1 MIHQAYPVRSRATR
15 PRSSAAALL
24 AALALAPTAGA
35 GNGHH
40 DTAAGTFDFCVSVR
54 FDANAAQLATIRDRF
69 EAASQI
75 LADATDGQHRFGE
88 ITIVNGSGASQTAE
102 FWIHEDAGRARATF
116 GQYGVRGQHVS
127 MFFPSD
133 FSAVGAAGMAF
144 EAFTVAHEFAHHAYG
159 VADEYAKFVP
169 GIVPGTFDE
178 VPAEC
183 AAPGEEGPLLSY
195 CLMDNYFSRGG
206 GAVLGGLPTLN
217 EFCVAGNHD
226 PDGDTMQ
233 ECLAGT
239 SCWEQMAAGT
249 RFPLAAPAGLPVGA
263 APAAQA
269 VGFADGADGLRIV
282 LVIDRSGSMNLGGK
296 LPFAKEG
303 AGEFVDVLEVG
314 DGLGVVSFNDVAA
327 VDYALATIAGGA
339 DEAAALAAIDALVA
353 FGSTNV
359 TDGLQQALAEI
370 TAQPL
375 RTCNEVIVLL
385 SDGDHNVGPAPGPAL
400 LDTLGAEGVTVFTVG
415 VGTALTL
422 AGEALLQ
429 DLADATGGRYYR
441 VADAAGLMDVM
452 LRVAEEA
459 SGNGLLAAAPQQ
471 VLSAS
476 TSSTPVLIEPGVSRA
491 SFTLVLAEASDGLAL
506 PIVSP
511 EGKTISGPQSFSPH
525 SRRIEVDDPV
535 PGTWTVEVTA
545 GQVQVGT
552 FTVLVAAEH
561 DGVQV
566 NVGAAGGGLSAPEPF
581 AIRATPN
588 YEGISVVNA
597 ELSGRVLRPDGSEVP
612 IALTDGGDPGYH
624 RFLQFEFDRQWR
636 ALRGRAAAVRV
647 RLLGDVPIF
656 VERDSA
662 DVRAHPELFRLDA
675 RGRPRLVTGVPPDS
689 FSSTGQLWGHPHY
702 AWAAHRKTGFRWW
715 IERFERQLSLF
726 DAVRVDHFIGFHRAW
741 QVPAS
746 AETAERGRWGH
757 SPGRALLRA
766 LRERRGALPLVAE
779 DLGAVTPEVRALR
792 DAFGLPGMRILQH
805 GFGDGASYDRPHNLP
820 SHCVVY
826 PGTHDNDTVRG
837 WWESLPEPDRRRLQ
851 VYAGSCE
858 ADVPAALVRLCFSSP
873 ACLAVIPLQDLL
885 GLGSEARMNTPAT
898 VGGNWTWR
906 LPRRALTARLA
917 EGTRELLEVCERVPR

>member
-506 PIVSP
+506 SLVSP

-612 IALTDGGDPGYH
+612 IALTDGGDPTYG
-624 RFLQFEFDRQWR
+624 D
-636 ALRGRAAAVRV
+636 
-647 RLLGDVPIF
+647 DVPADGSYSGRF
-656 VERDSA
+656 DLFTFPGTYRVELTS
-662 DVRAHPELFRLDA
+662 RATAGSTYIGEPLFAQPGDA
-675 RGRPRLVTGVPPDS
+675 SQPVPP
-689 FSSTGQLWGHPHY
+689 
-702 AWAAHRKTGFRWW
+702 
-715 IERFERQLSLF
+715 FERTGSTSIVVGGVQGLP
-726 DAVRVDHFIGFHRAW
+726 ACGFSTYG
-741 QVPAS
+741 V
-746 AETAERGRWGH
+746 
-757 SPGRALLRA
+757 
-766 LRERRGALPLVAE
+766 
-779 DLGAVTPEVRALR
+779 
-792 DAFGLPGMRILQH
+792 GLPGANALELAGAGLPKPGSVVQIQTSKVKDTAVRTGLAIDEAQLPFLG
-805 GFGDGASYDRPHNLP
+805 GFLLLDP
-820 SHCVVY
+820 SLI
-826 PGTHDNDTVRG
+826 R
-837 WWESLPEPDRRRLQ
+837 Q
-851 VYAGSCE
+851 VYVTPTAGTV
-858 ADVPAALVRLCFSSP
+858 ATQALPIPNQVSIVGAEFFLQS
-873 ACLAVIPLQDLL
+873 LAHGPSQPEGIALSN
-885 GLGSEARMNTPAT
+885 GLRMTICP
-898 VGGNWTWR
+898 
-906 LPRRALTARLA
+906 
-917 EGTRELLEVCERVPR
+917 